1 MIVVIILLDCY
12 KLADEEHDFLGEPIS
27 VELCYKDASL
37 PVTYPQSV
45 PYLKVSGVQVMS
57 GMDTEKFLLKTI
69 LRQLSTSD
77 ENAVKVTLYA
87 DTGEAMVDFKNSDGK

>member
-1 MIVVIILLDCY
+1 MVIISLDCY

-37 PVTYPQSV
+37 PVTYPQSI
-45 PYLKVSGVQVMS
+45 PYLKVSGVKVIP
-57 GMDTEKFLLKTI
+57 GMDTEKYLLK
-69 LRQLSTSD
+69 LFLNKLSTSD
-77 ENAVKVTLYA
+77 KDAVKVTLYA

>member
-1 MIVVIILLDCY
+1 MVIILLDCY
-12 KLADEEHDFLGEPIS
+12 KLADEEHEFLSEPVS

-57 GMDTEKFLLKTI
+57 GMDTEILLLKAF
-69 LRQLSTSD
+69 LHQLSTSD
-77 ENAVKVTLYA
+77 KDAVKVTLHA

>member
-1 MIVVIILLDCY
+1 M
-12 KLADEEHDFLGEPIS
+12 
-27 VELCYKDASL
+27 ELCYTDDNL
-37 PVTYPQSV
+37 PVTYPKLV

-77 ENAVKVTLYA
+77 EDAVKVTLHA